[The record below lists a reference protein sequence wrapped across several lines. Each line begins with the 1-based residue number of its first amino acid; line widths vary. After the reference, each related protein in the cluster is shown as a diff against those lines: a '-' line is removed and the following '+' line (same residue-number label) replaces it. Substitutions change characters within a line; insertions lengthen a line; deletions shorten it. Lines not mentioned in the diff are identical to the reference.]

1 MSEQEDRPTS
11 FSINIDFGGLS
22 LPKPGPRTWAA
33 LLVLVSLVLMHLAKD
48 SVWITGEATEQFE
61 GGTVLLDFYLSE
73 GIVEFPDWGFEVGF
87 GYGEGFFPE
96 EVETSLSQFASV
108 NLLLAIAFWLL
119 VIWVL
124 LVLSSAASR
133 LPEESALA
141 STLGICT
148 NILPLCSSFFFL
160 AAWHTTGSIGSDLVS
175 DEWFFTEQEFSR
187 AFAINLTAFVG
198 FISGIFWI
206 LTDQSIREALN
217 EMRSREF
224 DFSLDARPL
233 TLGIASTLI
242 LASIG
247 GAAAIP
253 MMMGSDSS
261 ASTGLN
267 VYDVDIAEWEVGSG
281 SETLTVSSGSTNS
294 VIIDVDASMFGNDST
309 LYRIE
314 VFGYYGE
321 TGLDAFCDTVSI
333 EATSVP
339 TGVDWADQMLAD
351 EKNDCS
357 DLFIYSYTNTSSSVW
372 GVTGQYAL
380 TEEEAMIM
388 KSYFLDVTEGYGEWR
403 IEVEVDPNGS
413 PLDNDEQVT
422 IEWSIDAYTLTFT
435 EILG

>member
-11 FSINIDFGGLS
+11 FSINIDFGGFS
-22 LPKPGPRTWAA
+22 LPKPELRTFAA
-33 LLVLVSLVLMHLAKD
+33 LSVLVSLVLMHLAKD
-48 SVWITGEATEQFE
+48 SVWIAGEATDLW
-61 GGTVLLDFYLSE
+61 GDTVLLDFYLSE
-73 GIVEFPDWGFEVGF
+73 GMIRAPDYGFEIGF
-87 GYGEGFFPE
+87 GYEEGFFPE
-96 EVETSLSQFASV
+96 EVEASLSQFASV

-119 VIWVL
+119 VIWAL
-124 LVLSSAASR
+124 LVFSSAASR
-133 LPEESALA
+133 LPEESTLA
-141 STLGICT
+141 STLGIGT
-148 NILPLCSSFFFL
+148 NLLPLCSSIFFL
-160 AAWHTTGSIGSDLVS
+160 AAWNMTGSIESELVS
-175 DEWFFTEQEFSR
+175 YEWGITQEFSR
-187 AFAINLTAFVG
+187 AFAINLTALVG

-206 LTDQSIREALN
+206 LSDQSIREALN

-224 DFSLDARPL
+224 DFSLDARPF

-253 MMMGSDSS
+253 MMMGPGSS

-267 VYDVDIAEWEVGSG
+267 FYDVAVEYWEVGSG

-314 VFGYYGE
+314 VFGYYDE

-339 TGVDWADQMLAD
+339 LGVDWADQILAD

-357 DLFIYSYTNTSSSVW
+357 DLFIYSYTDTSSYAWEMV
-372 GVTGQYAL
+372 GQYAL
-380 TEEEAMIM
+380 TEEETMLM
-388 KSYFLDVTEGYGEWR
+388 KSDFLEVTEGYGEWE

-413 PLDNDEQVT
+413 PFDNDEQVT
-422 IEWSIDAYTLTFT
+422 LEWIIWGYTLNFN

>member
-11 FSINIDFGGLS
+11 FSINIDFGGFS
-22 LPKPGPRTWAA
+22 LPKPELRTFAA
-33 LLVLVSLVLMHLAKD
+33 LSVLVSLVLMHLAKD
-48 SVWITGEATEQFE
+48 SVWIAGEATDLW
-61 GGTVLLDFYLSE
+61 GDTVLLDFYLSE
-73 GIVEFPDWGFEVGF
+73 GMIRAPDYGFEIGF
-87 GYGEGFFPE
+87 GYEEGLFPE
-96 EVETSLSQFASV
+96 EVEASLSQFASV

-119 VIWVL
+119 VIWAL

-133 LPEESALA
+133 LPEESTLA
-141 STLGICT
+141 STLGIGT
-148 NILPLCSSFFFL
+148 NLLPLCSSIFFL
-160 AAWHTTGSIGSDLVS
+160 AAWNMTGSIESELVS
-175 DEWFFTEQEFSR
+175 YEWGITQEFSR
-187 AFAINLTAFVG
+187 AFAINLTALVG

-206 LTDQSIREALN
+206 LSDQSIREALN

-253 MMMGSDSS
+253 MMMGPGSS

-267 VYDVDIAEWEVGSG
+267 FYDVAVEYWEVGSG

-314 VFGYYGE
+314 VFGYYDE

-339 TGVDWADQMLAD
+339 LGVDWADQILAD

-357 DLFIYSYTNTSSSVW
+357 DLFIYSYTDTSSYAWEMV
-372 GVTGQYAL
+372 GQYAL
-380 TEEEAMIM
+380 TEEETMLM
-388 KSYFLDVTEGYGEWR
+388 KSDFLEVTEGYGEWE

-413 PLDNDEQVT
+413 PFDNDEQVT
-422 IEWSIDAYTLTFT
+422 LEWIIWGYTLNFN

>member
-1 MSEQEDRPTS
+1 MSEQEDRLTS

-48 SVWITGEATEQFE
+48 SVWITGEATDF
-61 GGTVLLDFYLSE
+61 GGAAVFLDFYLSE
-73 GIVEFPDWGFEVGF
+73 AKVGWVIWELEFTF
-87 GYGEGFFPE
+87 GYGKGFFLGGLE
-96 EVETSLSQFASV
+96 ASLSQFASV
-108 NLLLAIAFWLL
+108 NLLLTIAFWLL

-141 STLGICT
+141 SILEMGA
-148 NILPLCSSFFFL
+148 NLLPLCSSIFFL
-160 AAWHTTGSIGSDLVS
+160 AAWNTTGSIESELVS
-175 DEWFFTEQEFSR
+175 DEWGFTEQEFSR

-217 EMRSREF
+217 EVRSKEF

-253 MMMGSDSS
+253 MMMGPDSS

-294 VIIDVDASMFGNDST
+294 VIIDVDASMFGNNST

-314 VFGYYGE
+314 VFGYYSE

-339 TGVDWADQMLAD
+339 SGVDWADQMLAD

>member
-1 MSEQEDRPTS
+1 MWGD
-11 FSINIDFGGLS
+11 
-22 LPKPGPRTWAA
+22 
-33 LLVLVSLVLMHLAKD
+33 
-48 SVWITGEATEQFE
+48 
-61 GGTVLLDFYLSE
+61 TVLLDFYLSE
-73 GIVEFPDWGFEVGF
+73 GMIRAPDYGFEIGF
-87 GYGEGFFPE
+87 GYEEGLFPE
-96 EVETSLSQFASV
+96 EVEASLSQFASV

-119 VIWVL
+119 VIWAL

-133 LPEESALA
+133 LPEESTLA
-141 STLGICT
+141 STLGIGT
-148 NILPLCSSFFFL
+148 NLLPLCSSIFFL
-160 AAWHTTGSIGSDLVS
+160 AAWNMTGSIESELVS
-175 DEWFFTEQEFSR
+175 YEWGITQEFSR
-187 AFAINLTAFVG
+187 AFAINLTALVG

-206 LTDQSIREALN
+206 LSDQSIREALN

-224 DFSLDARPL
+224 DFSLDARPF

-253 MMMGSDSS
+253 MMMGPGSS

-267 VYDVDIAEWEVGSG
+267 FYDVAVEYWEVGSG

-314 VFGYYGE
+314 VFGYYDE

-339 TGVDWADQMLAD
+339 LGVDWADQILAD

-357 DLFIYSYTNTSSSVW
+357 DLFIYSYTDTSSYAWEMV
-372 GVTGQYAL
+372 GQYAL
-380 TEEEAMIM
+380 TEEETMLM
-388 KSYFLDVTEGYGEWR
+388 KSDFLEVTEGYGEWEV
-403 IEVEVDPNGS
+403 EVEVDPNGS
-413 PLDNDEQVT
+413 PFDNDEQVT
-422 IEWSIDAYTLTFT
+422 LEWIIWGYTLNFN

>member
-48 SVWITGEATEQFE
+48 SVWIGGEATDLW
-61 GGTVLLDFYLSE
+61 GDTVLLDFYLSE
-73 GIVEFPDWGFEVGF
+73 GMIRAPDYGFEIGF
-87 GYGEGFFPE
+87 GYEEGLFPE
-96 EVETSLSQFASV
+96 EVEASLSQFASV
-108 NLLLAIAFWLL
+108 NLLLTIAFWLL
-119 VIWVL
+119 VIWAL

-141 STLGICT
+141 SILEMGA
-148 NILPLCSSFFFL
+148 NLLPLCSSIFFL
-160 AAWHTTGSIGSDLVS
+160 AAWNTTGSIESELVS
-175 DEWFFTEQEFSR
+175 DEWGFTEQEFSR

-253 MMMGSDSS
+253 MMMGPDSS

-314 VFGYYGE
+314 VFGYYSE

-339 TGVDWADQMLAD
+339 SGVDWADQMLAD

-388 KSYFLDVTEGYGEWR
+388 KSYFLDVTEGYGEWE

-413 PLDNDEQVT
+413 PFDNDEQVT
-422 IEWSIDAYTLTFT
+422 LEWIIWGYTLNFN

>member
-11 FSINIDFGGLS
+11 FSINIDFGGFS
-22 LPKPGPRTWAA
+22 LPKPELRTFAA
-33 LLVLVSLVLMHLAKD
+33 LSVLVSLVLMHLAKD
-48 SVWITGEATEQFE
+48 SVWITGEATDAHQ
-61 GGTVLLDFYLSE
+61 TVLLDFYLSE

-133 LPEESALA
+133 LPKESALA
-141 STLGICT
+141 STLEMGA
-148 NILPLCSSFFFL
+148 NLLPLCSSIFFL
-160 AAWHTTGSIGSDLVS
+160 AAWNTTGSIGSELVS
-175 DEWFFTEQEFSR
+175 DEWGFTEQEFSR

-217 EMRSREF
+217 EMRSGEL

-309 LYRIE
+309 LYTIE
-314 VFGYYGE
+314 VFGYYDE

-339 TGVDWADQMLAD
+339 LGVDWADQILAD

-357 DLFIYSYTNTSSSVW
+357 DLFIYSYTDTSSYAWEMV
-372 GVTGQYAL
+372 GQYAL
-380 TEEEAMIM
+380 TEEETMLM
-388 KSYFLDVTEGYGEWR
+388 KSDFLEVTEGYGEWEV
-403 IEVEVDPNGS
+403 EVEVDPNGS
-413 PLDNDEQVT
+413 PFDNDEQVT
-422 IEWSIDAYTLTFT
+422 LEWIIWGYTLNFN

>member
-11 FSINIDFGGLS
+11 FSINIDFGGFS
-22 LPKPGPRTWAA
+22 LPKPELRTFAA
-33 LLVLVSLVLMHLAKD
+33 LSVLVSLVLMHLAKD
-48 SVWITGEATEQFE
+48 SVWIGGEATDLW
-61 GGTVLLDFYLSE
+61 GDTVLLDFYLSE
-73 GIVEFPDWGFEVGF
+73 GMIRAPDYGFEIGF
-87 GYGEGFFPE
+87 GYEEGLFPE
-96 EVETSLSQFASV
+96 EVEASLSQFASV

-141 STLGICT
+141 SILEMGA
-148 NILPLCSSFFFL
+148 NLLPLCSSIFFL
-160 AAWHTTGSIGSDLVS
+160 AAWNTTGSIESELVS
-175 DEWFFTEQEFSR
+175 DEWGFAEQEFSR

-206 LTDQSIREALN
+206 LTDQSIQEALN

-309 LYRIE
+309 LYIIE
-314 VFGYYGE
+314 VFGYYDE

-339 TGVDWADQMLAD
+339 SGVDWADQMLAD

>member
-48 SVWITGEATEQFE
+48 SVWITGEATDF
-61 GGTVLLDFYLSE
+61 GGDTVLLDFYLSE
-73 GIVEFPDWGFEVGF
+73 GIVEFSDWGFEVGF

-217 EMRSREF
+217 EMRSGEL

>member
-1 MSEQEDRPTS
+1 M
-11 FSINIDFGGLS
+11 
-22 LPKPGPRTWAA
+22 
-33 LLVLVSLVLMHLAKD
+33 
-48 SVWITGEATEQFE
+48 
-61 GGTVLLDFYLSE
+61 
-73 GIVEFPDWGFEVGF
+73 
-87 GYGEGFFPE
+87 
-96 EVETSLSQFASV
+96 
-108 NLLLAIAFWLL
+108 
-119 VIWVL
+119 
-124 LVLSSAASR
+124 
-133 LPEESALA
+133 
-141 STLGICT
+141 
-148 NILPLCSSFFFL
+148 
-160 AAWHTTGSIGSDLVS
+160 
-175 DEWFFTEQEFSR
+175 
-187 AFAINLTAFVG
+187 
-198 FISGIFWI
+198 
-206 LTDQSIREALN
+206 
-217 EMRSREF
+217 

-267 VYDVDIAEWEVGSG
+267 VYDVDFMEWEVRSG

-388 KSYFLDVTEGYGEWR
+388 KSYFLDVTEGYGEWE

>member
-1 MSEQEDRPTS
+1 
-11 FSINIDFGGLS
+11 
-22 LPKPGPRTWAA
+22 
-33 LLVLVSLVLMHLAKD
+33 
-48 SVWITGEATEQFE
+48 
-61 GGTVLLDFYLSE
+61 
-73 GIVEFPDWGFEVGF
+73 
-87 GYGEGFFPE
+87 
-96 EVETSLSQFASV
+96 
-108 NLLLAIAFWLL
+108 
-119 VIWVL
+119 
-124 LVLSSAASR
+124 LSSAASK

-141 STLGICT
+141 SILEMGA
-148 NILPLCSSFFFL
+148 NLLPLCSSIFFL
-160 AAWHTTGSIGSDLVS
+160 AAWNTTGSIESELVS
-175 DEWFFTEQEFSR
+175 DEWGITEQEFSR

-314 VFGYYGE
+314 VFGYYSE

-339 TGVDWADQMLAD
+339 SGVDWADQMLAD

>member
-1 MSEQEDRPTS
+1 VSEQEDRPTS
-11 FSINIDFGGLS
+11 FSINIDFGGFS
-22 LPKPGPRTWAA
+22 LPKPELRTFAA
-33 LLVLVSLVLMHLAKD
+33 LSVLVSLVLMHLAKD
-48 SVWITGEATEQFE
+48 SVWIAGEATDLW
-61 GGTVLLDFYLSE
+61 GDTVLLDFYLSE
-73 GIVEFPDWGFEVGF
+73 GMIRAPDYGFEIGF
-87 GYGEGFFPE
+87 GYEEGLFPE
-96 EVETSLSQFASV
+96 EVEASLSQFASV

-119 VIWVL
+119 VIWAL

-133 LPEESALA
+133 LPEESTLA
-141 STLGICT
+141 STLGIGT
-148 NILPLCSSFFFL
+148 NLLPLCSSIFFL
-160 AAWHTTGSIGSDLVS
+160 AAWNMTGSIESELVS
-175 DEWFFTEQEFSR
+175 YEWGITQEFSR
-187 AFAINLTAFVG
+187 AFAINLTALVG

-206 LTDQSIREALN
+206 LSDQSIREALN

-224 DFSLDARPL
+224 DFSLDARPF

-253 MMMGSDSS
+253 MMMGPGSS

-267 VYDVDIAEWEVGSG
+267 FYDVAVEYWEVGSG

-314 VFGYYGE
+314 VFGYYDE

-339 TGVDWADQMLAD
+339 LGVDWADQILAD

-357 DLFIYSYTNTSSSVW
+357 DLFIYSYTDTSSYAWEMV
-372 GVTGQYAL
+372 GQYAL
-380 TEEEAMIM
+380 TEEETMLM
-388 KSYFLDVTEGYGEWR
+388 KSDFLEVTEGYGEWE

-413 PLDNDEQVT
+413 PFDNDEQVT
-422 IEWSIDAYTLTFT
+422 LEWIIWGYTLNFN

>member
-1 MSEQEDRPTS
+1 MSEQEDRPTF
-11 FSINIDFGGLS
+11 FSINIDFGGFS
-22 LPKPGPRTWAA
+22 LPKPELRTFAA
-33 LLVLVSLVLMHLAKD
+33 LSVLVSLVLMHLAKD
-48 SVWITGEATEQFE
+48 SVWIAGEATDFF
-61 GGTVLLDFYLSE
+61 GDTVLLDFYLS
-73 GIVEFPDWGFEVGF
+73 GGVVEFPNWGFEIEF
-87 GYGEGFFPE
+87 DYGEGFFPE

-108 NLLLAIAFWLL
+108 NLLLTIAFWLL
-119 VIWVL
+119 VIWAL

-141 STLGICT
+141 SILEIGVIL
-148 NILPLCSSFFFL
+148 LPLCSSSFFL
-160 AAWHTTGSIGSDLVS
+160 AAWHTTGSIESGLVS
-175 DEWFFTEQEFSR
+175 DELGFPEQEYSR
-187 AFAINLTAFVG
+187 AFAINLTALVG

-206 LTDQSIREALN
+206 LSDQSIREALN

-224 DFSLDARPL
+224 DFSLDTRPF

-253 MMMGSDSS
+253 MMMDPDSS

-267 VYDVDIAEWEVGSG
+267 FYDVYVEYWEVGSG

-314 VFGYYGE
+314 VFGYYSE

-339 TGVDWADQMLAD
+339 LGVDWADQILAD

-388 KSYFLDVTEGYGEWR
+388 KSYFLDVTEGYGEWE